1 MSLLKF
7 KPILK
12 ETLWG
17 GGKLPKIK
25 HIEAT
30 SDQIG
35 ESWDISGFPGMQTE
49 VSEGPYAGTPLN
61 TLVSE
66 LKDKLVGKKVY
77 ERYGNEFPLLIKFID
92 ASKNLSIQVHPN
104 DEVAQR
110 QGHKRGKTDMWYV
123 LPSDDNAHLLCGLNR
138 AITPEEYRQRVADDS
153 ITDVI
158 GNYKVQEGDCFF
170 IPAGRIH
177 SIGAGCLLTEIQQ
190 TNDLTYRIYD
200 FKRKDKN
207 GNYRQLHTK
216 EAAESIDY
224 KPEADCRTHYTP
236 AKDRRVELVNCPYFT
251 TSVYDITHEQSIDTS
266 RLDSFVILI
275 GVGGTATVTDNEG
288 NSAELPCGTSLLV
301 PASATSI
308 TLKGK
313 AKVLEVHI
321 AD

>member
-61 TLVSE
+61 TPVSE

-110 QGHKRGKTDMWYV
+110 QGHKRGKTEMWYV

-158 GNYKVQEGDCFF
+158 GYYKVQEGDCFF

-236 AKDRRVELVNCPYFT
+236 AKDQRVELVNCPYFT
-251 TSVYDITHEQSIDTS
+251 TSVYDITHEQNIDTS

>member
-1 MSLLKF
+1 
-7 KPILK
+7 
-12 ETLWG
+12 
-17 GGKLPKIK
+17 
-25 HIEAT
+25 
-30 SDQIG
+30 
-35 ESWDISGFPGMQTE
+35 
-49 VSEGPYAGTPLN
+49 
-61 TLVSE
+61 
-66 LKDKLVGKKVY
+66 
-77 ERYGNEFPLLIKFID
+77 
-92 ASKNLSIQVHPN
+92 
-104 DEVAQR
+104 
-110 QGHKRGKTDMWYV
+110 MWYV